1 MIARFEAI
9 ATASAAALDR
19 LGKQGLPILRVA
31 IIRHIMICDQIA
43 AHLRDG
49 DTLDDCIGLYRQFEF
64 NCNIVHAC
72 SKG

>member
-9 ATASAAALDR
+9 ATSSAEALNR
-19 LGKQGLPILRVA
+19 MGKQGLPILRVA

-49 DTLDDCIGLYRQFEF
+49 DTLDDCIGLYKQFEF
-64 NCNIVHAC
+64 NVNIVRAC
-72 SKG
+72 CRG